1 MLTSYADDEALIAA
15 IMAGAAGYV
24 LKQVGSA
31 DLVDT
36 VRRAGTGQSI
46 LDPALTETVLERLR
60 QGPKE
65 DPRLTSLTPQERR
78 ILDLIA
84 DGKTNR
90 QIAEAMFLAEKTV
103 KNYVSNLLAKL
114 GMERRTQAATYA
126 ARLEERSERD
136 ARKDATGT

>member
-60 QGPKE
+60 QGPKRTLGWPLS
-65 DPRLTSLTPQERR
+65 PRKSGASL
-78 ILDLIA
+78 I
-84 DGKTNR
+84 
-90 QIAEAMFLAEKTV
+90 
-103 KNYVSNLLAKL
+103 
-114 GMERRTQAATYA
+114 
-126 ARLEERSERD
+126 
-136 ARKDATGT
+136 